1 MKTVIAARLPS
12 RGGAGF
18 GMFESSV
25 DNKTCT
31 QSDAF
36 CPPQAQ
42 LRNYVAGRL
51 NSVAIH
57 PLFAHLQR
65 CPICGKNLGNYC
77 RFFSLK
83 EAQLESSELS

>member
-1 MKTVIAARLPS
+1 MLES
-12 RGGAGF
+12 R
-18 GMFESSV
+18 
-25 DNKTCT
+25 
-31 QSDAF
+31 SDISAQTNDDPD

-42 LRNYVAGRL
+42 LRSFIAGRL
-51 NSVAIH
+51 NPIATH
-57 PLFAHLQR
+57 PLFVHLQT